1 MRFRA
6 RLLLGVCG
14 LALAVPAAVVAAPLG
29 DDEAGHAVVGD
40 QPEPAPHHHKGLFGR
55 RHCVECQRAY
65 AKSHDGVDIP
75 APPPLDQAGG
85 MAGQVVGGQPGKC
98 ATCQGNVVMSGPV
111 MSADAH
117 APGYAVVGGP
127 PAAAGADAP
136 GYAVVG
142 EGAQGFDPAP
152 IGVAKAGQAQWADP
166 RMAAMGQRP
175 ATGAGAYDSSVV
187 PTSLPPAQV
196 ALAGP
201 GHDRPRI
208 IGHLLGIPKFGQIRR
223 AQADQERQKHAAIAY
238 DQTNQPVTSV
248 PASMVY
254 GKK

>member
-1 MRFRA
+1 MRFQA

-29 DDEAGHAVVGD
+29 DDEAGYAVVGE
-40 QPEPAPHHHKGLFGR
+40 QPQPAPHHHKGLFGR

-65 AKSHDGVDIP
+65 AKAHDGVDIP
-75 APPPLDQAGG
+75 APPPLDPAGV
-85 MAGQVVGGQPGKC
+85 VVGPGVNGQPGRC
-98 ATCQGNVVMSGPV
+98 ATCQGNVVVSGPV
-111 MSADAH
+111 MSADPH

-127 PAAAGADAP
+127 GAVANVDAP

-142 EGAQGFDPAP
+142 EGVQGMDPAP
-152 IGVAKAGQAQWADP
+152 IGAFRAGQARSGDP
-166 RMAAMGQRP
+166 RMAATRP
-175 ATGAGAYDSSVV
+175 GSAGAGAYDSAVV
-187 PTSLPPAQV
+187 PTNLPPAQV

-201 GHDRPRI
+201 GHDRPHI
-208 IGHLLGIPKFGQIRR
+208 ISHLLGLPIIGQGRR
-223 AQADQERQKHAAIAY
+223 ARDEQERQKHAAIAY
-238 DQTNQPVTSV
+238 DQPDRSVTEL